1 MKIVWS
7 PQAADDLVENNKYI
21 ARENPEAAIAIVN
34 NIYESRNRIKEFP
47 SRGRVV
53 PEIGQKDIREM
64 FCGSY
69 RIIYQIEAKR
79 ILILTIRHMK
89 QKLTKDNL

>member
-1 MKIVWS
+1 VKIIWS

-21 ARENPEAAIAIVN
+21 ARENPDAARAIVN
-34 NIYESRNRIKEFP
+34 NIYESRKRIKEFP
-47 SRGRVV
+47 TQGHVV
-53 PEIGQKDIREM
+53 PEIGKKDIREI

-89 QKLTKDNL
+89 QEITKDNL

>member
-34 NIYESRNRIKEFP
+34 NIYECRTRIKEFP
-47 SRGRVV
+47 SQGRVV
-53 PEIGQKDIREM
+53 PEIGQKDIREV

-69 RIIYQIEAKR
+69 RIIYQIETKR